1 MDARQKYLFDVNGYL
16 VLEDVL
22 SHHQCDRLI
31 DTMKRMI
38 NTPNDQLP
46 EGVRHRESP
55 CVKNLGDLTSA
66 GPEFAELIDI
76 PVIIDIL
83 KEIIHHELRLEITY
97 AYIRSKGFP
106 GLEMHGGGAFDSN
119 GQDITLMYRHF
130 NGHIFSGHTVVAF
143 NLTDVSEE
151 EGGFACIPG
160 SHKANFP
167 IPEDMKRFKNG
178 KVDTSLL
185 RSVPCKAGSV
195 IIFTEAL
202 CHGATPWNSDRE
214 RITLFYKYHHAG
226 MKFHRFFPTREA
238 LERMTPSQRSFYIEV
253 ASDPRQEREVYKG
266 R

>member
-16 VLEDVL
+16 VLDDVL
-22 SHHQCDRLI
+22 SHHQCGRLI

-38 NTPNDQLP
+38 DTPNDQLP
-46 EGVRHRESP
+46 EGVGHRESP

-178 KVDTSLL
+178 KSRYLPVALRTLQGRLSDHLHRGAVPRCHPLEQRPGAHHPVLQIPPRGYEIPPLLPDPGSARKDDTQPAFLL
-185 RSVPCKAGSV
+185 HRGRIGS
-195 IIFTEAL
+195 
-202 CHGATPWNSDRE
+202 P
-214 RITLFYKYHHAG
+214 
-226 MKFHRFFPTREA
+226 
-238 LERMTPSQRSFYIEV
+238 
-253 ASDPRQEREVYKG
+253 PRARG
-266 R
+266 L